1 MALMSDSEKAAA
13 AADVRELIES
23 SGQDATLLRAALGE
37 RLYGSDDEAFV
48 EVRTF
53 KLEFVPTPQE
63 DIADNVD
70 ATASVLPDLDVRCED
85 RIKVGGDSFRVQT
98 IVDESLF
105 GVVTH
110 KTLKLVRLYAS

>member
-1 MALMSDSEKAAA
+1 MALMSESEKAAA

-23 SGQDATLLRAALGE
+23 SGQDATLLRVTSGE

-48 EVRTF
+48 EVSTF

-70 ATASVLPDLDVRCED
+70 ATASVLADLDIRSED
-85 RIKVGGDSFRVQT
+85 RIKVGGDNFRVQT
-98 IVDESLF
+98 VVDESLF
-105 GVVTH
+105 GVITH
-110 KTLKLVRLYAS
+110 KTLELVRLYDS